1 MQIKYLILCRMCD
14 GCGLWRVAVGV
25 VFGGV
30 MGVVFVCAEQMKQQ
44 QRGLRKT
51 NRELERDRSALE
63 RQERQL
69 VCV

>member
-1 MQIKYLILCRMCD
+1 MRSLEGCS
-14 GCGLWRVAVGV
+14 GCGLWGVLGV